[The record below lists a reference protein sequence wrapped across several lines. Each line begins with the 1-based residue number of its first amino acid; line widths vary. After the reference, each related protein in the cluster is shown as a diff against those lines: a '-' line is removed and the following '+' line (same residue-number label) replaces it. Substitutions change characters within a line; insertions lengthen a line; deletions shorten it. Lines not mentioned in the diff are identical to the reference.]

1 MDIPDLQGSNSTIKD
16 DFEIVFNRL
25 VKQKE
30 VAKNIYNQYSKL
42 LPISKIHIKPKGA
55 NHELY
60 TYDNNLFNKTR

>member
-1 MDIPDLQGSNSTIKD
+1 MVIPDLQGSNTNIKD

-25 VKQKE
+25 EEQKE

-55 NHELY
+55 KYEKY
-60 TYDNNLFNKTR
+60 TYNNMLFTKQR